1 MICVYNKIDKLENIK
16 LSFVPLEDSD
26 SNVVARVYLSAQNSD
41 SLAELYQA
49 LATFFNKAWI
59 NQTIE
64 LPPKYSKIRSN
75 MYELD
80 VVDKEEISE
89 QGNYLLQIKISEDD
103 FEKFNRELNLNL
115 AEFFTQK

>member
-1 MICVYNKIDKLENIK
+1 
-16 LSFVPLEDSD
+16 
-26 SNVVARVYLSAQNSD
+26 
-41 SLAELYQA
+41 
-49 LATFFNKAWI
+49 
-59 NQTIE
+59 
-64 LPPKYSKIRSN
+64 

-103 FEKFNRELNLNL
+103 FERFNRELNLNL